1 MAECPN
7 ALDSKS
13 GIPITGIGGLN
24 PSLSA
29 SIRMVPTHVDVA
41 NREHKRKVQ
50 NYGKEKDLYK
60 RGTVGKNAEKD
71 EQVRGMVFL

>member
-1 MAECPN
+1 M
-7 ALDSKS
+7 
-13 GIPITGIGGLN
+13 N

-41 NREHKRKVQ
+41 KRERKRKAQ

-71 EQVRGMVFL
+71 EQVREMVFL

>member
-1 MAECPN
+1 
-7 ALDSKS
+7 
-13 GIPITGIGGLN
+13 
-24 PSLSA
+24 
-29 SIRMVPTHVDVA
+29 MVPTHVDVA